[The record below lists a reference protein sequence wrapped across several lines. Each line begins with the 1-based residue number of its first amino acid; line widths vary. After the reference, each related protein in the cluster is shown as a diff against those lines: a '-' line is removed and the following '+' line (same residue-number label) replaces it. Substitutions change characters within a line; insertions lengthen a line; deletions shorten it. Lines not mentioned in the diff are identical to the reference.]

1 MRPKVL
7 ALALLLSGCNL
18 NTIKAVGA
26 VANAVGALCDALAGG
41 SHSLLYGPPPPRCL
55 NGG

>member
-1 MRPKVL
+1 MV
-7 ALALLLSGCNL
+7 LLSGCNL

-41 SHSLLYGPPPPRCL
+41 SHSLVYGPPSPQCL
-55 NGG
+55 KRDL